1 MIELIAGFEVDV
13 VEKHELICTVDG
25 HNKYWSGTFGVIKN
39 AKGLSK
45 PFVVALNWGK
55 IGNTKQVPDLKRFTS
70 HSTAESYLRG
80 RIKDKRNKGY
90 VNATAATD
98 SPAGAGAPLSAV
110 FAASYNENVYEWDI
124 L

>member
-1 MIELIAGFEVDV
+1 MIELIAGYEVDV
-13 VEKHELICTVDG
+13 VEKHELVCTVGG
-25 HNKYWSGTFGVIKN
+25 HNKYWSGTFGTLKN
-39 AKGLSK
+39 GPK

-55 IGNTKQVPDLKRFTS
+55 IGSTKQVPDIKRFTN

-90 VNATAATD
+90 VNASAA
-98 SPAGAGAPLSAV
+98 SVPAGAPLSSV
-110 FAASYNENVYEWDI
+110 FETSYHESVYEWDI